1 MAPCGGARVSE
12 EQSGEATGEGASQ
25 LQWRPQHFG
34 DASTTGLQT
43 KTTAAVEWS
52 QVSLARL
59 CVLGQA
65 LWSLEDG
72 EFQSL
77 TLSFT
82 YLT

>member
-1 MAPCGGARVSE
+1 MAGPESLKSIQERLLVKV
-12 EQSGEATGEGASQ
+12 
-25 LQWRPQHFG
+25 QWRPQHFG
-34 DASTTGLQT
+34 DASITGLQT

-72 EFQSL
+72 EFQESAPEFYIL
-77 TLSFT
+77 KLSFA
-82 YLT
+82 LI